1 MATALI
7 DEIAVNIR
15 ANTAGLSA
23 GLRSAS
29 GSVQGFV
36 TSVQKVQHLIFA
48 GLGVH
53 IFERFIE
60 SGLSAIR
67 TAEALRRGIGVD
79 RDAFAALSQIA
90 KDADVPIQ
98 TVSRSMLQMSRRLQ
112 LASQGGGALAK
123 SLAAAGIE
131 MSAFV
136 QLSPI
141 EQLRELAEV
150 FDVVKKQGV
159 KASLARD
166 LFGKFDPR
174 MFGFLRGVSDEF
186 DAVRKGVQDL
196 GLSLSE
202 DQVRAAHEADTAITR
217 LSATWRSFKNQLVSE
232 IVPSVTSGIESITEA
247 IRGLGGLRD
256 IVQGLVLAFRS
267 LVAPLQIVGGKDVG
281 AVLHGVFDAA
291 TSGTK
296 AGSDFA
302 TSFLDGVKGDLQG
315 SMADFGLAKRKRNPF
330 MPDQDDF
337 LAGGDQPH
345 KIERFAGGEI
355 NPKLIDVGILT
366 RGQTKESQQ
375 LEQIEQTLERGFDRL
390 IDEQRRGW
398 D

>member
-123 SLAAAGIE
+123 RKS
-131 MSAFV
+131 
-136 QLSPI
+136 
-141 EQLRELAEV
+141 
-150 FDVVKKQGV
+150 VV
-159 KASLARD
+159 
-166 LFGKFDPR
+166 
-174 MFGFLRGVSDEF
+174 
-186 DAVRKGVQDL
+186 
-196 GLSLSE
+196 
-202 DQVRAAHEADTAITR
+202 
-217 LSATWRSFKNQLVSE
+217 
-232 IVPSVTSGIESITEA
+232 
-247 IRGLGGLRD
+247 
-256 IVQGLVLAFRS
+256 
-267 LVAPLQIVGGKDVG
+267 
-281 AVLHGVFDAA
+281 
-291 TSGTK
+291 
-296 AGSDFA
+296 
-302 TSFLDGVKGDLQG
+302 
-315 SMADFGLAKRKRNPF
+315 
-330 MPDQDDF
+330 
-337 LAGGDQPH
+337 
-345 KIERFAGGEI
+345 
-355 NPKLIDVGILT
+355 
-366 RGQTKESQQ
+366 
-375 LEQIEQTLERGFDRL
+375 
-390 IDEQRRGW
+390 
-398 D
+398 